1 MKKDSNFNLSKSV
14 KRVYASVNFS
24 KEQADSYKR
33 LMIDAE
39 LVAKEAERTS
49 QKQKVDLND

>member
-33 LMIDAE
+33 LMIEAE
-39 LVAKEAERTS
+39 LVAKEAERAS

>member
-33 LMIDAE
+33 LMIEAE